1 VNRQHIASGSPLE
14 PWIGFSRAV
23 RAGEHVFVSA
33 TAAIRPDGEVSEDVA
48 DQARRCLAIIG
59 EALEEAD
66 SSLADVVRTRVF
78 LVDRDD
84 GPAVAG
90 VHGEVFGQTRPATGF
105 IVVSGFLDPRWK
117 VEIEAD
123 AVVGSAPQPRN
134 A

>member
-1 VNRQHIASGSPLE
+1 MRQRIASGSPLE

-23 RAGEHVFVSA
+23 RTGDHVYVSA

-48 DQARRCLAIIG
+48 EQARRCLAIIS
-59 EALEEAD
+59 EALDEAD
-66 SSLADVVRTRVF
+66 ATLADVVRTRVF
-78 LVDRDD
+78 LTDAAD

-90 VHGEVFGQTRPATGF
+90 IHGQVFGTTRPATGF
-105 IVVSGFLDPRWK
+105 IIVSGFLDPRWK

-123 AVVGSAPQPRN
+123 AVVGSAP

>member
-1 VNRQHIASGSPLE
+1 MRQRIASGSPLE

-23 RAGEHVFVSA
+23 RAGDQVFVSA

-48 DQARRCLAIIG
+48 EQARRCLAIIG
-59 EALEEAD
+59 EALDEAD

-90 VHGEVFGQTRPATGF
+90 VHGEVFGHSRPATGF

-123 AVVGSAPQPRN
+123 AVVGSAPQRN
-134 A
+134 E